1 MFVRMD
7 RAGAGQERQQ
17 NNGWPE
23 RGRVMPHAD
32 VLRTL
37 VLELERVG
45 VDADHMVAGLS
56 AHASEAIRAL
66 RALPDNAGP
75 AAFLARFRSESET
88 AQRADD
94 TARGVQDSAAGPGHA
109 SEVGRIA

>member
-1 MFVRMD
+1 
-7 RAGAGQERQQ
+7 
-17 NNGWPE
+17 
-23 RGRVMPHAD
+23 MPHAD

-66 RALPDNAGP
+66 RSLPDNAGP

-88 AQRADD
+88 TQRTEGTARSVQESATDSAQR
-94 TARGVQDSAAGPGHA
+94 SP
-109 SEVGRIA
+109 EIGRIA

>member
-1 MFVRMD
+1 
-7 RAGAGQERQQ
+7 
-17 NNGWPE
+17 
-23 RGRVMPHAD
+23 MPHAD

-37 VLELERVG
+37 VSELERVG

-66 RALPDNAGP
+66 RSLPDNAGP
-75 AAFLARFRSESET
+75 AAFLARFRTESET
-88 AQRADD
+88 TSRTEE
-94 TARGVQDSAAGPGHA
+94 TARGVQDSPASAPDRA

>member
-1 MFVRMD
+1 MFTMLD
-7 RAGAGQERQQ
+7 RAGAGQDRQQ
-17 NNGWPE
+17 SNRWLE

-37 VLELERVG
+37 VSELERVG

-88 AQRADD
+88 AQRDE
-94 TARGVQDSAAGPGHA
+94 TARGVQDSSAGAAHA

>member
-1 MFVRMD
+1 MFIGLDED
-7 RAGAGQERQQ
+7 RGGQSSREAC
-17 NNGWPE
+17 GPE
-23 RGRVMPHAD
+23 HWRVMPHAD

-37 VLELERVG
+37 VSELERVG

-66 RALPDNAGP
+66 RSLPDNAGP
-75 AAFLARFRSESET
+75 AAFLARFRTESET
-88 AQRADD
+88 AVRADE
-94 TARGVQDSAAGPGHA
+94 TARPVQEAPASAPDRE

>member
-1 MFVRMD
+1 
-7 RAGAGQERQQ
+7 
-17 NNGWPE
+17 
-23 RGRVMPHAD
+23 MPHAD

-37 VLELERVG
+37 VSELERVG

-75 AAFLARFRSESET
+75 AAFLARFRSEAET
-88 AQRADD
+88 AQRAEDA
-94 TARGVQDSAAGPGHA
+94 ARGVQDSATGADHA
-109 SEVGRIA
+109 PEVGRIA

>member
-1 MFVRMD
+1 MFLKLD
-7 RAGAGQERQQ
+7 RAGAGQDGQQ

-37 VLELERVG
+37 VSELERVG

-88 AQRADD
+88 TQRSDE
-94 TARGVQDSAAGPGHA
+94 TARGVQDSAAGAGQA

>member
-1 MFVRMD
+1 MFLKLE
-7 RAGAGQERQQ
+7 RAGAGQDGQQ
-17 NNGWPE
+17 SNGWPE

-37 VLELERVG
+37 VSELERVG

-88 AQRADD
+88 TQRSDE
-94 TARGVQDSAAGPGHA
+94 TARGVQDSAAGAGQA

>member
-1 MFVRMD
+1 MFIRMD
-7 RAGAGQERQQ
+7 RAGAGLDRQQ
-17 NNGWPE
+17 NNRWLE

-37 VLELERVG
+37 VSELERVG

-88 AQRADD
+88 AQRTDE
-94 TARGVQDSAAGPGHA
+94 TARGVQDSAAGASQP

>member
-1 MFVRMD
+1 MVEVRS
-7 RAGAGQERQQ
+7 RSQ
-17 NNGWPE
+17 

-37 VLELERVG
+37 VSELERVG

-56 AHASEAIRAL
+56 AHAPEAIRAL
-66 RALPDNAGP
+66 RSLPDNAGP

-88 AQRADD
+88 AQRADG
-94 TARGVQDSAAGPGHA
+94 TAREVQESSSGSTPRA
-109 SEVGRIA
+109 SEVGRTA